1 MSDLPLWTG
10 WLIELR
16 EGRGWSRPNL
26 AARLRDLAHD
36 LPADLGVGPVAESSL
51 ESIEKAVGRWE
62 TKGIVPSDR
71 YCILLTHAYA
81 TSNGEATMGDGSAIE
96 LLMAAFA
103 AMGVSVKRREYL
115 RHLATS
121 AATVAGAAFFST
133 FTPELRE
140 RANRALAH
148 PNQTDLETVRQLR
161 EAVSALAQ
169 QSEGTV
175 PYLRL
180 VSATAPH
187 IQVARTLLNGMQPEP
202 IRQEICELGVQ
213 VFNLSGRLAF
223 NLRDHASAKAFH
235 QDAETIVLSE
245 LRDGGF
251 KRWWLSSRARIARY
265 NNHDLD
271 EALYF
276 AKQACRQPDGTSDYA
291 AAWSFCVLAQMYSL
305 NGSELKARKAID
317 LARVHAK
324 GDAKDDPGAY
334 LFPESRYGGLEAVR
348 ARISAYEGTC
358 LLRHGQLLQ
367 AEAALKQSLAGI
379 PEAIEGQVSFLLADL
394 ATVYI
399 RQANPD
405 PEQAAALLTRGAEIV
420 NRTGSAIPTK
430 RINKAR
436 HELRPWSAEPF
447 VLELDE
453 VLFPPS
459 THI

>member
-81 TSNGEATMGDGSAIE
+81 TSNGEATMGDGS
-96 LLMAAFA
+96 
-103 AMGVSVKRREYL
+103 
-115 RHLATS
+115 
-121 AATVAGAAFFST
+121 
-133 FTPELRE
+133 
-140 RANRALAH
+140 
-148 PNQTDLETVRQLR
+148 
-161 EAVSALAQ
+161 
-169 QSEGTV
+169 
-175 PYLRL
+175 
-180 VSATAPH
+180 
-187 IQVARTLLNGMQPEP
+187 
-202 IRQEICELGVQ
+202 LGVQ